1 MSKLSF
7 SLAKPKKDVQPVGTA
22 PSLTRVA
29 LDDDNESSVL
39 SGGGNG
45 ATQRK
50 MDAELK
56 VDSTVFQYDEVWD
69 GMKLAEAKAK
79 AQKEQSR
86 GEKGISN
93 APTLNLS
100 PRQPKYMK
108 NLLDSAATRR
118 LDHLRAE
125 EKLMQREREAEGDEF
140 ADKEKFV
147 TQAYKDQMA
156 EVRRAEAEEKA
167 REGASP
173 SLPHPPFS
181 FDSMWTQPDDTYIE
195 AERKKNKGLGG
206 GMTHFYKRMLEDSS
220 RSHDAAVAA
229 TSSDPDPSS
238 EPAVAAASVTRPA
251 RGPKPLEVAPNPDE
265 VLKSGETR
273 TNGETKTMITADG
286 AEVEIND
293 NNEVVDKRELLSAGL
308 NLSAPNTRN
317 LSLLRAIHG
326 SGSKTTEEPVV
337 AHRAAGV
344 AASKEEIRKRQQ
356 RQLEAQLEE
365 ERKRVRDEQE
375 REEREER
382 ERVVRRRNDES
393 AVNDAKERYLARK
406 RRKLEEEQQ
415 QEQQES

>member
-1 MSKLSF
+1 MAAQAVSRK
-7 SLAKPKKDVQPVGTA
+7 A
-22 PSLTRVA
+22 
-29 LDDDNESSVL
+29 
-39 SGGGNG
+39 
-45 ATQRK
+45 QRK

-56 VDSTVFQYDEVWD
+56 VDSTVFQYDEVWE
-69 GMKLAEAKAK
+69 GMKLAEAKVK
-79 AQKEQSR
+79 AQKEDNPEAR
-86 GEKGISN
+86 K
-93 APTLNLS
+93 
-100 PRQPKYMK
+100 PKYMK

-167 REGASP
+167 RE
-173 SLPHPPFS
+173 
-181 FDSMWTQPDDTYIE
+181 E

-220 RSHDAAVAA
+220 KSHEAAVAA
-229 TSSDPDPSS
+229 TSS
-238 EPAVAAASVTRPA
+238 EPAPPEPTTSAPGRIGPAPVHNLTVTRPP

-265 VLKSGETR
+265 VLKSETA
-273 TNGETKTMITADG
+273 TTGATKTIIRPDG
-286 AEVEIND
+286 TQVEIND

-326 SGSKTTEEPVV
+326 SSAKSDEPVV
-337 AHRAAGV
+337 VHRAAGV
-344 AASKEEIRKRQQ
+344 AASREEIRKRQQ
-356 RQLEAQLEE
+356 RQLEEQLEE
-365 ERKRVRDEQE
+365 EKKRVREEQE

-382 ERVVRRRNDES
+382 ERIVRRRNDDG
-393 AVNDAKERYLARK
+393 AVNDARERYLARK
-406 RRKLEEEQQ
+406 RRKVEEEQQ
-415 QEQQES
+415 ES